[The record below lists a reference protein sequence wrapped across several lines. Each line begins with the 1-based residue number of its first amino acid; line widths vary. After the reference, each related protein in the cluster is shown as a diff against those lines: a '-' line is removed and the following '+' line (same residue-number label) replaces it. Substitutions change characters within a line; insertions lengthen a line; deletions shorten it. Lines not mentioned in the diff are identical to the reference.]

1 MPFSIILASTS
12 VYRKQLFERLRINF
26 SVMDPAIDET
36 PIDEP
41 PRERSRRL
49 AIEKA
54 RAVSPKVGEVAIGSD
69 QVASLDTQILRKPTT
84 RENAI
89 EQLKASRG
97 KTVIFYTSV
106 AVATTDLLSCH
117 TDECRVTFRSDL
129 SDSEIQKYIEL
140 DDPLWCA
147 GSFKCESLGPT
158 LFEAIEGKD
167 PTALEGLPL
176 IALCKLLRKHGIN
189 PLS

>member
-1 MPFSIILASTS
+1 MPTSIILASTS
-12 VYRKQLFERLRINF
+12 VYRKQLFERLRISFNA
-26 SVMDPAIDET
+26 MDPAIDET
-36 PIDEP
+36 PRDEL

-54 RAVSPKVGEVAIGSD
+54 QAVPLKTGELAIGSD
-69 QVASLDTQILRKPTT
+69 QVASIDTQILRKPKTL
-84 RENAI
+84 ENAI

-106 AVATTDLLSCH
+106 AVATPDQFTCH
-117 TDECRVTFRSDL
+117 TDECRVTFRNDL
-129 SDSEIQKYIEL
+129 SDSEIRNYIEL
-140 DDPLWCA
+140 DEPLWCA

-158 LFEAIEGKD
+158 LFESIEGKD

-176 IALCKLLRKHGIN
+176 IALCKLLREYGIN

>member
-1 MPFSIILASTS
+1 MPTSIILASTS
-12 VYRKQLFERLRINF
+12 VYRKQLLERLRISF
-26 SVMDPAIDET
+26 SVMDPSVDET

-41 PRERSRRL
+41 PREHSRRL
-49 AIEKA
+49 TIKKT
-54 RAVSPKVGEVAIGSD
+54 RATSPKVGEVAIGSD
-69 QVASLDTQILRKPTT
+69 QVASLGAQILRKPTT

-89 EQLKASRG
+89 KQLKASRG

-106 AVATTDLLSCH
+106 AIATPERLHCH

-129 SDSEIQKYIEL
+129 SDSEIHKYIEL

-158 LFEAIEGKD
+158 LFEAVEGKD

-176 IALCKLLRKHGIN
+176 IALCKLLREYGIN